1 MGYPICRE
9 TTSVSTIA
17 QVYWNTKGITASV
30 NAGTIEKAI
39 NMGKNIVDYA
49 TQRSTYVGDLNVA
62 LQDEL
67 RKLNNKQK
75 QMTGGNDGELTT
87 TEKERFEKFV
97 GDTEGEIQSSIM
109 KTTLDTIQ
117 TAWLQPI

>member
-1 MGYPICRE
+1 
-9 TTSVSTIA
+9 
-17 QVYWNTKGITASV
+17 
-30 NAGTIEKAI
+30 
-39 NMGKNIVDYA
+39 MGKNIVDYA
-49 TQRSTYVGDLNVA
+49 THGSTCVGDLNAA